1 MTQRVRSALA
11 ASGLIPAEGRLLLAH
26 VLDRDRTWLIAHA
39 DDALT
44 TAQAKAFET
53 LARRRHNGEPIAY
66 LIGRREFYGLDLEV
80 SPDVLIPRP
89 ETELLVELALER
101 MGDRDAVR
109 VLDLGTGSGAIALAI
124 GRHRPHCSVL
134 GVDASA
140 PALALADRNAKRLGI
155 GNAAFIESDW
165 FDRIPRE
172 AFAVIVSNPPYVARD
187 DVHLAQGDLRFEP
200 RSALECGVDGLAA
213 IRRILAGAAGY
224 LAPAGWL
231 FIEHGYNQAESVQAL
246 FQDAGYGGVESR
258 RDLAGIPRVT
268 FGQR

>member
-1 MTQRVRSALA
+1 MES
-11 ASGLIPAEGRLLLAH
+11 SDCGSPRLNA
-26 VLDRDRTWLIAHA
+26 
-39 DDALT
+39 
-44 TAQAKAFET
+44 ET
-53 LARRRHNGEPIAY
+53 LLMFVLGVNRAY
-66 LIGRREFYGLDLEV
+66 LYAHPERELTAEEQARYGEVVGQRGSGVPAQYITGHQEFWGLDFVV
-80 SPDVLIPRP
+80 SPAVLIPRP
-89 ETELLVELALER
+89 ETELLVDLALDKIDQRE
-101 MGDRDAVR
+101 AVH

-124 GRHRPHCSVL
+124 ARHRPRSSVL

-140 PALALADRNAKRLGI
+140 PALTLACSNAKRLGI
-155 GNAAFIESDW
+155 GNVSFIESDW

-200 RSALECGVDGLAA
+200 RSALEGGVDGLAA